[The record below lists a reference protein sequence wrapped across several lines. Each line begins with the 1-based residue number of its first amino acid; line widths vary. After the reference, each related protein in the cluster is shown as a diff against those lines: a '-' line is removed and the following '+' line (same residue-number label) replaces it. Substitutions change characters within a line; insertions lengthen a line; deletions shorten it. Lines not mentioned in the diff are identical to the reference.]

1 MARKDLNEIF
11 VNGINENRL
20 SFYKT
25 AKAILKSEE
34 DVEDALQDA
43 LEMAYKNIEKLNEE
57 RYFKTWMTRIIINKC
72 YDILRKK
79 SKVIPFESEFV
90 ENVEEKSNFSEKVEM
105 QMILDKLD
113 KDFKEIVILYYYN
126 NFKQDE
132 IARILDIPKGTVKSR
147 LHRAKS
153 EILRILNSQKGVI

>member
-25 AKAILKSEE
+25 AKAILKNEE

-43 LEMAYKNIEKLNEE
+43 VEMAYKNIEKLN
-57 RYFKTWMTRIIINKC
+57 
-72 YDILRKK
+72 
-79 SKVIPFESEFV
+79 
-90 ENVEEKSNFSEKVEM
+90 EEKSNFSEKVEM

-113 KDFKEIVILYYYN
+113 TDFKEIVILYYYN

-147 LHRAKS
+147 LHRAKA
-153 EILRILNSQKGVI
+153 EILKILNSQKGVI

>member
-25 AKAILKSEE
+25 AKAILKNEE

-79 SKVIPFESEFV
+79 SKVIPF
-90 ENVEEKSNFSEKVEM
+90 KSNFSEKVEM

>member
-25 AKAILKSEE
+25 AKAILKNEE

-57 RYFKTWMTRIIINKC
+57 RYFKTWMTRILINKC
-72 YDILRKK
+72 YDIRKK
-79 SKVIPFESEFV
+79 NQNLICLDEY
-90 ENVEEKSNFSEKVEM
+90 EEPAACDEYNLELKEALAALDEKYRII
-105 QMILDKLD
+105 MIL
-113 KDFKEIVILYYYN
+113 FYSEGYRIREISDIL
-126 NFKQDE
+126 K
-132 IARILDIPKGTVKSR
+132 IPESTVKTR
-147 LHRAKS
+147 LQRGREKL
-153 EILRILNSQKGVI
+153 EVYYKEK